1 MVPDGFLNIDTP
13 ENVVFDMEIA
23 GIGSRFMAALV
34 DTLLIGVLQAAVF
47 LSLFLA
53 GGGSLGEGVAEGWLV
68 AAVIFL
74 AFVILWGYYIFF
86 EWRWNGQTP
95 GKRLVGLRV
104 ICADGRPV
112 TFTEALIRNLVRL
125 IDFLPGFYGIGVVV
139 MFTQRH
145 WRRLGDLAAGTLVVF
160 DQKPVKLESLGGERR
175 HDVIAREDAV
185 GEEEWLPVERLTAE
199 DIQRVEEF
207 LDRWTALSD
216 PGHAANAILRS
227 LSARMELPLPREMSS
242 TQAISQ
248 FRRILAQWHARQR
261 R

>member
-1 MVPDGFLNIDTP
+1 MAPDGFLNIDTP

-34 DTLLIGVLQAAVF
+34 DTLLIGILQVAIFLPLVL
-47 LSLFLA
+47 SS
-53 GGGSLGEGVAEGWLV
+53 GESLGESVAAGWLV
-68 AAVIFL
+68 AAAVFL
-74 AFVILWGYYIFF
+74 AFIILWGYYIFF

-95 GKRLVGLRV
+95 GKRLVGVRV
-104 ICADGRPV
+104 ICADGRPI
-112 TFTEALIRNLVRL
+112 TLTEALIRNLVRL

-139 MFTQRH
+139 MFAQRH

-160 DQKPVKLESLGGERR
+160 DQKPVKLESLGRERR
-175 HDVIAREDAV
+175 HDVIAREDANT
-185 GEEEWLPVERLTAE
+185 GEEWLPVERLTAE

-207 LDRWTALSD
+207 LDRWTALTD

-227 LSARMELPLPREMSS
+227 LSARMELPPPQEMSS

-248 FRRILAQWHARQR
+248 FRRILAQWHAKQ
-261 R
+261 